1 MDKKSII
8 GLVLIFLIF
17 LGYMFWIRPSDEEIA
32 ARRRQDSIN
41 YVERMRADSL
51 ARAEVEQ
58 KRQQDSLYQLAM
70 TDSAMPDSNSAA
82 FAAAHKLNLGNFSV
96 NGSNPRVHVMV
107 QNKVLCVD
115 LQSLGASV
123 QQVVLDEY
131 QTFDSLP
138 LEVVTPSANNL
149 DLVFVDTHNDVI
161 NTKMIPFATY
171 CNGTLVTEDG
181 DFTVPENDS
190 LTVSFRAYVNGE
202 RRTENGGLE
211 TKNGE
216 QGMENGEAESVNE
229 DAYLEFR
236 YVFYPDSYEIDFD
249 VNFHNVKDYVS
260 VTPNLTLTWKN
271 RMNRQEQFDKSS
283 KGKNANRN
291 KDSERFYTTLY
302 YKNIEDNADCLKDG
316 RDDEKQITTP
326 IDWVAYKQQFF
337 CAILMSEGGFRNAQQ
352 LQVSTDR
359 AVKDDSYLCDM
370 SSTLGCDYD
379 ATSDE
384 YKMDMRLYYGPN
396 KYRLL
401 KDMDR
406 GFERILPLG
415 WGFFLTQWVSRF
427 AIIPVFNFLE
437 GFGWNYGIIIIVL
450 TILLKLVL
458 TPLMWNSYKTGAVMR
473 HLKPEMEAINKKFP
487 KQEQAMQKQQAMTA
501 LQKKAGINPMAGCLP
516 MLLQLPILYAMFR
529 FYPASIELRQKPF
542 LWCDDL
548 SSYDSILDLPF
559 NIPLYGDHISLFCLL
574 MFVMQ
579 FLYTIYTMKQQQSQA
594 TMPGMKFMMYFMPFM
609 MLFIFN
615 SQSAA
620 LNIYYFFNLLLSMAL
635 MFGIRGLLTEDKV
648 RARMAKAELA
658 GKGKPQKKSKFQ
670 QRLEEMQRMSE
681 EMQKKRGN

>member
-17 LGYMFWIRPSDEEIA
+17 LGYMFWIKPSDEEIA

-51 ARAEVEQ
+51 ARAEFEQ
-58 KRQQDSLYQLAM
+58 KRVEDSLMQLPM
-70 TDSAMPDSNSAA
+70 GDSVVLDSNGVAVAA
-82 FAAAHKLNLGNFSV
+82 RQLNLGCFSP
-96 NGSNPRVHVMV
+96 NGSNPRVNVMV
-107 QNKVLCVD
+107 QNDLFCVD

-123 QQVVLDEY
+123 QQVVLDDY
-131 QTFDSLP
+131 LTFDSMP
-138 LEVVTPSANNL
+138 LEVVTPGANNL
-149 DLVFVDTHNDVI
+149 DLVFVDSHNDVI

-171 CNGTLVTEDG
+171 CNGQLMTEST

-190 LTVSFRAYVNGE
+190 LTVSFRAYVKANDSTLAG
-202 RRTENGGLE
+202 
-211 TKNGE
+211 
-216 QGMENGEAESVNE
+216 E

-249 VNFHNVKDYVS
+249 VNFHNIKDYVS

-271 RMNRQEQFDKSS
+271 RMNRQEQFDKST
-283 KGKNANRN
+283 KGRNANRN

-302 YKNIEDNADCLKDG
+302 YKNVEDHADCLKDG
-316 RDDEKQITTP
+316 RDDDKQITTP
-326 IDWVAYKQQFF
+326 LEWVAYKQQFF
-337 CAILMSEGGFRNAQQ
+337 CAILMSENGFRNAQQ
-352 LQVSTDR
+352 LQVATDR
-359 AVKDDSYLCDM
+359 TVDNDNYLCDM

-379 ATSDE
+379 ATSDN
-384 YKMDMRLYYGPN
+384 YRMDMRLYYGPN

-401 KDMDR
+401 RDMDR

-437 GFGWNYGIIIIVL
+437 NFGWNYGIIIIVL
-450 TILLKLVL
+450 TILLKIVL

-487 KQEQAMQKQQAMTA
+487 KQDQAMQKQQAMTA

-516 MLLQLPILYAMFR
+516 LLIQFPILIAMYR

-574 MFVMQ
+574 MFGMQ
-579 FLYTIYTMKQQQSQA
+579 FFYTIYTMKQQQSQA
-594 TMPGMKFMMYFMPFM
+594 SMPGMKFMMYFMPFM

-635 MFGIRGLLTEDKV
+635 MFGIRGIMTEDKV
-648 RARMAKAELA
+648 RARMAKAELSN
-658 GKGKPQKKSKFQ
+658 KNKPQKKSKFQ
-670 QRLEEMQRMSE
+670 QRLEEMQKMSE
-681 EMQKKRGN
+681 EMQKKQRR